1 MNFSKLRSF
10 LKKHWVLLALQVV
23 IVGLAMGLGYLGH
36 SLINKDQGE
45 LSLLREAKEIL
56 VKNIIYELPQGNQLE
71 YGMIRGM
78 LAALDD
84 PYTFFVEPAE
94 AEVQSDELTGSFGG
108 IGVRLERDLDAQWRI
123 YPLPDSPAKLAGLQD
138 GDQLLRVGELIVTEE
153 NDEVSIIAQLRGPLE
168 EIVDIEILRK
178 GENLTF
184 SIERQVIN
192 LPSVSWNLVPDAPSI
207 GLVQVNR
214 IAETTTAE
222 MVTGIDEMIELGATA
237 FILDL
242 RDNGGGLVESGIEIS
257 KLFLDS
263 GDIMYRQFKGED
275 VDIFSADEPGVFS
288 DLPVVIWTN
297 GYTAS
302 AAEIIAGAL
311 SNNGKAMLIGAPTYG
326 KTTIQYVFTLQDG
339 SSIHVTS
346 GHWWIPGMTFPLIP
360 DVQIE
365 EKPSDM
371 ILLENSLEIL
381 GGK

>member
-1 MNFSKLRSF
+1 MNFSKLKSF
-10 LKKHWVLLALQVV
+10 LKKHWVLLGLQVF

-36 SLINKDQGE
+36 SLIHKNQGE
-45 LSLLREAKEIL
+45 FSLLSEAKDIL
-56 VKNIIYELPQGNQLE
+56 VENTIHDLPQANQLE

-78 LAALDD
+78 LATLDD

-123 YPLPDSPAKLAGLQD
+123 YPLPDSPAKIAGLQD
-138 GDQLLRVGELIVTEE
+138 GDQLLRVGELIVTKE

-168 EIVDIEILRK
+168 EIVDIEILRE

-184 SIERQVIN
+184 LIERQVIN
-192 LPSVSWNLVPDAPSI
+192 LPSVSWNLVPDDPSI

-214 IAETTTAE
+214 IAETTSDE
-222 MVTGIDEMIELGATA
+222 MVTGINEMIELGADA

-242 RDNGGGLVESGIEIS
+242 RDNGGGLVESGIEIT

-263 GDIMYRQFKGED
+263 GDIMYRQFKGKD
-275 VDIFSADEPGVFS
+275 VDIFSAEEPGIFS

-311 SNNGKAMLIGAPTYG
+311 YNNGQAALIGAPTYG

-346 GHWWIPGMTFPLIP
+346 GRWWIPGVTFPLIP
-360 DVQIE
+360 DVTIGDDPGSMLLLEKSIEILE
-365 EKPSDM
+365 EK
-371 ILLENSLEIL
+371 
-381 GGK
+381 